1 MAGNAMTLA
10 KTWSFTTG
18 AQADTTPP
26 TITSRTPA
34 SGATGVAIGSSIAAT
49 FIEAVQSGTLTGTTF
64 TLKNSAGTSI
74 AGTVTYDSTSKTAAL
89 KPSGNLAYSTSYTTT
104 LTNGIKD
111 IAGNALATTSWSFTT
126 VAAPSSSTCNT
137 NLPISGATSSP
148 TQTGFT
154 ANNAIDNTPTTKWW
168 STFSVNP
175 WIKLDLGSSKSIC
188 SVDIAW
194 ADGNQRQYTFKIE
207 ISTDGNS
214 FSNVFSGKSSGTTT
228 PQKYSFAETSGRY
241 VKITITQ
248 SHFGSSNSLAQ
259 ISELDVFGK
268 ISTGSDISGFITS
281 NSLKWPESGTSM
293 TEGEKIRI
301 IDDRVLEQS
310 PSISTDPILNQSE
323 IDPVAKQDDDKVIE
337 HDTVVQTVTPN
348 SPPIA
353 KNDRSR
359 SESNEKVVINV
370 LANDREPDGED
381 LKVTFVSVPPDNVG
395 KVMINKD
402 QTITFI
408 PQTDL
413 AGKITLPYEISDE
426 SGKSDKAKIYIVI
439 KPANYVGS
447 LITEAPDHE
456 SKYTRGQGEMENDH
470 GKKKEINHSTQLRTN
485 PPENMETE
493 NIENNRVVPR
503 NSTEMMKAKN

>member
-1 MAGNAMTLA
+1 
-10 KTWSFTTG
+10 
-18 AQADTTPP
+18 
-26 TITSRTPA
+26 
-34 SGATGVAIGSSIAAT
+34 
-49 FIEAVQSGTLTGTTF
+49 
-64 TLKNSAGTSI
+64 
-74 AGTVTYDSTSKTAAL
+74 
-89 KPSGNLAYSTSYTTT
+89 
-104 LTNGIKD
+104 
-111 IAGNALATTSWSFTT
+111 
-126 VAAPSSSTCNT
+126 
-137 NLPISGATSSP
+137 
-148 TQTGFT
+148 
-154 ANNAIDNTPTTKWW
+154 
-168 STFSVNP
+168 
-175 WIKLDLGSSKSIC
+175 
-188 SVDIAW
+188 
-194 ADGNQRQYTFKIE
+194 
-207 ISTDGNS
+207 
-214 FSNVFSGKSSGTTT
+214 
-228 PQKYSFAETSGRY
+228 
-241 VKITITQ
+241 
-248 SHFGSSNSLAQ
+248 
-259 ISELDVFGK
+259 
-268 ISTGSDISGFITS
+268 
-281 NSLKWPESGTSM
+281 
-293 TEGEKIRI
+293 
-301 IDDRVLEQS
+301 LEQS

-323 IDPVAKQDDDKVIE
+323 IDPVATQDDDKVIE

-381 LKVTFVSVPPDNVG
+381 LKVTFVSLPPDNVG